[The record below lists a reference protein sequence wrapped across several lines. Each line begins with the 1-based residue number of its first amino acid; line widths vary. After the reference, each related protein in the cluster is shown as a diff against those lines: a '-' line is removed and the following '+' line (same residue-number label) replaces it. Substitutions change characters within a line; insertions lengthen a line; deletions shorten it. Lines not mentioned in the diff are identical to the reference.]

1 MGDNNWIMFA
11 VLGGFFVIM
20 ILMTVIPNRKRKK
33 QTNEMFASLTV
44 GDKIMTVGGIIGT
57 IVAIDSDTER
67 YTINVGTAESESLM
81 VIVKGAIRQR
91 I

>member
-1 MGDNNWIMFA
+1 MEKNWIMFA

-33 QTNEMFASLTV
+33 QTNEMFSSLTV

-57 IVAIDSDTER
+57 IIDIDTETDR
-67 YTINVGTAESESLM
+67 YTINVGTAENESLM

-91 I
+91 M